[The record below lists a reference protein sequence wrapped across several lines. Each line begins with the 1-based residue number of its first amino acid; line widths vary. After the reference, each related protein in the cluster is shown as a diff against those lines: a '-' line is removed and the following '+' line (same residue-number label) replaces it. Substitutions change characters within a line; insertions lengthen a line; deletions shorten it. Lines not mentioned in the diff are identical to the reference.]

1 MPLDPNFLEY
11 QRLVNIVSPLGWEA
25 LTYTIE
31 GDYIVVTLKK
41 KKITTPELEERRGEL
56 VSRPVGIVR

>member
-11 QRLVNIVSPLGWEA
+11 QRLVNIVSPLGWEP

-31 GDYIVVTLKK
+31 GEHLVVTLKK
-41 KKITTPELEERRGEL
+41 KKIAAPELEEAKAEAAT
-56 VSRPVGIVR
+56 RPVQVAK

>member
-25 LTYTIE
+25 LTYNIE
-31 GDYIVVTLKK
+31 GEFITVTLKK
-41 KKITTPELEERRGEL
+41 KKITAPELEKAKAEL
-56 VSRPVGIVR
+56 ESRPVEVVK